1 MLRKLR
7 TICVMSQAE
16 FQKGLL
22 SELPHLRRFARA
34 LAGDAALADDLV
46 QDCVERALK
55 KQHLYDAARP
65 LRAWLYAI
73 LRNIHVSQWRKA
85 AVWGQLKDIDD
96 LEGFEGAVMAEQDQ
110 NISLSL
116 ITNALDRLPP
126 QQREVL
132 VLISLEEVSYR
143 EAAEIIGVPMG
154 TIMSRLSRARSTLQK
169 ILEEGGTTVLRV
181 VK

>member
-1 MLRKLR
+1 MRHDLRN
-7 TICVMSQAE
+7 ICVMNNSE
-16 FQKGLL
+16 FQKNLL

-34 LAGDAALADDLV
+34 LSGDAALADDLV

-55 KQHLYDAARP
+55 KQHLYDSTRP

-73 LRNIHVSQWRKA
+73 LRNIHISHWRQSA
-85 AVWGQLKDIDD
+85 PWGHLKNIDD
-96 LEGFEGAVMAEQDQ
+96 LEGFEGAVAAEQEQ
-110 NISLSL
+110 NMSVSLV
-116 ITNALDRLPP
+116 TEALDRLQP
-126 QQREVL
+126 QHREVL

-143 EAAEIIGVPMG
+143 EAAEIIGVPIG

-169 ILEEGGTTVLRV
+169 LLEEGGTPVLRV

>member
-1 MLRKLR
+1 MTDDVRR
-7 TICVMSQAE
+7 QIVD
-16 FQKGLL
+16 F
-22 SELPHLRRFARA
+22 LPRLRRFAHA
-34 LAGDAALADDLV
+34 LCGDLDRADDLV

-55 KQHLYDAARP
+55 KQHLYDSARP

-73 LRNIHVSQWRKA
+73 LRNIHISNWRK
-85 AVWGQLKDIDD
+85 VSPWGHLKNIDD
-96 LEGFEGAVMAEQDQ
+96 LEGFEGAVEAEQEY
-110 NISLSL
+110 NMSLSV
-116 ITNALDRLPP
+116 ITEALDHLPP
-126 QQREVL
+126 QHREVL

-143 EAAEIIGVPMG
+143 EAAEIIGVPIG